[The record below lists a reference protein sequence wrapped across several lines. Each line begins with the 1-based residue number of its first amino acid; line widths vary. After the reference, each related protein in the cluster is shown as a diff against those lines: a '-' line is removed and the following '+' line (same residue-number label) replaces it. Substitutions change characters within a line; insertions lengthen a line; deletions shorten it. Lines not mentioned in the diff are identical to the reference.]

1 MFIQVNN
8 RPLNLYQIVYWY
20 SRDNKDQDNNTIYSL
35 YYRLSDGR
43 VIQEDFSTDEER
55 TAKMQEVETSKTNNP
70 KAFVGA
76 SYDAQT
82 GIITF
87 TSDDGTTTSI
97 DLPLELLIQSGS
109 YDSQTEEI
117 ILVLANGDTIRINVA
132 DLINIDEAVVYD
144 DADNVNLRNNIA
156 VKESAAYFGTSEK
169 HGWSNLASVKTYNK
183 GQDNELIQSE
193 IGSTTVHTNLNSL
206 DRPTIE
212 TPAGKEDIAYTSDIP
227 EKLPSPNSLSISLNG
242 SELANYD
249 GSEAKSA
256 SFTVNAETVPM
267 SSTDDTSVSE
277 RIKEYEELIINF
289 PLRTLQDRVYTKEEI
304 FAWFGVTDD
313 IELKNYIA
321 GKNPIYVKYGISLSY
336 NPHYYKFPVDYIAYE
351 SADQVKLV
359 FNGLNTRDDVTSK
372 YEIILNL
379 DGTLIEGT
387 NSNVG
392 LTITS
397 LESNEALTI
406 KINNQEVINYN
417 GTEATDANIS
427 LYADNIPISQS
438 DNKTIAKSL
447 EDKQDSVPGVIA
459 TTENLTMDR
468 LNDASN
474 QMRLKI
480 GDDVIATFPAPPTT
494 FTPNTTFVAKEIKT
508 YYEELGLTPVT
519 VNGYE
524 FGSTSDPS
532 GGNINYFTEENGPYL
547 VFTTMDIM
555 EPLNTN
561 GGYVI
566 LLKSIL
572 PTYLPNPNVL
582 TVQFNGTDIAS
593 YDGSS
598 AKTVNIEG
606 VTEEQLT
613 QALAQESS
621 ARQKQDSLLE
631 EEIAG
636 KLAPANIK
644 SGDGINLEQDGM
656 DVTIS
661 SNIYYYNWGPLSKTS
676 DTSEE
681 GKAFWTS
688 IYNKCL
694 AGEHPIVITTV
705 EQFPTDPVSQYTVQ
719 LIGVPTALTE
729 EETSSYEMAYK
740 TAPVQYTANNGS
752 FRWYQLCLEFTV
764 RDGVVTQIGKS
775 QFQDLPLL
783 LDFQTSPYRGYPNN
797 LALSTGNTREFTP
810 TQDYHPATK
819 KYVDDQIYIW
829 DGNDTEEAREVFQ
842 KIINNYFERKPI
854 RNIAY
859 VSISGTYHQYYG
871 LASIYQHNETSLYFV
886 FQLQEYRGFSS
897 VKFGVAYSNMLR
909 YNAIISIND
918 NNEIISLDGGNNYSS
933 YILGNNNNILGMN
946 NATEYTPT
954 GDYNPATKKY
964 VDDNLGDLPTFYITD
979 NSQDNPWILDESPLG
994 WYIFEKAIGTT
1005 TTVYIKGSSN
1015 NAETFSLYIRRSS
1028 MPLLYYKNYT
1038 EAQSREKIAIDF
1050 KILTFMYS
1058 EDNTGYIIIKDN
1070 DSPTGI
1076 NVSNTYPAYSSYVI
1090 RGDLNKTISA
1100 QHTYNILPHSSQT
1113 PTDNEDFVNKKYV
1126 DDTIVNQSTIPETI
1140 SGLKTFTTLPES
1152 SVVPTTDNQL
1162 VNKQYVDSTLS
1173 TALGNIN
1180 TILATLTTVSEVTE

>member
-55 TAKMQEVETSKTNNP
+55 TAKMQSVELSKTSNP
-70 KAFVGA
+70 KSFVGA

-97 DLPLELLIQSGS
+97 DLPLELLIQSGR

-256 SFTVNAETVPM
+256 AFTVNAETVPM
-267 SSTDDTSVSE
+267 SATDDTSVSE
-277 RIKEYEELIINF
+277 RIKDYEELIINF
-289 PLRTLQDRVYTKEEI
+289 PLRSLRDQVYTKEEI
-304 FAWFGVTDD
+304 FKWFGVADD
-313 IELKNYIA
+313 VELKNYIA

-359 FNGLNTRDDVTSK
+359 FNGLNTRDDVASK

-397 LESNEALTI
+397 LESKEALTI

-417 GTEATDANIS
+417 GTTPTDANIS

-468 LNDASN
+468 INDASN

-519 VNGYE
+519 VNGYT

-532 GGNINYFTEENGPYL
+532 GGDINYFTEENGPYL
-547 VFTTMDIM
+547 VFTTMDVM
-555 EPLNTN
+555 EPINLN

-572 PTYLPNPNVL
+572 PTYLPNPNSL
-582 TVQFNGTDIAS
+582 TIQFNGTDIDS

-636 KLAPANIK
+636 KIAPSNIK
-644 SGDGINLEQDGM
+644 AGDGINLEQSGM

-661 SNIYYYNWGPLSKTS
+661 SNIYYYNWGLLSKTS

-705 EQFPTDPVSQYTVQ
+705 EQFPTDPISQYTVQ

-729 EETSSYEMAYK
+729 EETSSFEMAYK
-740 TAPVQYTANNGS
+740 TAPVQYTNNNGS

-764 RDGVVTQIGKS
+764 QNGVVTQIGKS
-775 QFQDLPLL
+775 EYQDLPLL
-783 LDFQTSPYRGYPNN
+783 LDFQTSSYRSYPNN
-797 LALSTGNTREFTP
+797 LALSTGNTREFIP

-819 KYVDDQIYIW
+819 KYVDDNIFKTYIIDYW
-829 DGNDTEEAREVFQ
+829 NVDKEVIKSLILDFENKKAFSAILKNNADDTTSPYFGALIGIAEQ
-842 KIINNYFERKPI
+842 DNNYQLCFIGENANWNESTNFGITTIMGR
-854 RNIAY
+854 
-859 VSISGTYHQYYG
+859 YYMIEYDP
-871 LASIYQHNETSLYFV
+871 SNETVTTTSK
-886 FQLQEYRGFSS
+886 G
-897 VKFGVAYSNMLR
+897 
-909 YNAIISIND
+909 
-918 NNEIISLDGGNNYSS
+918 LDLIVGG
-933 YILGNNNNILGMN
+933 LNILGVN
-946 NATEYTPT
+946 NTQEYTPT
-954 GDYNPATKKY
+954 NDYNPAT
-964 VDDNLGDLPTFYITD
+964 
-979 NSQDNPWILDESPLG
+979 
-994 WYIFEKAIGTT
+994 
-1005 TTVYIKGSSN
+1005 
-1015 NAETFSLYIRRSS
+1015 
-1028 MPLLYYKNYT
+1028 
-1038 EAQSREKIAIDF
+1038 
-1050 KILTFMYS
+1050 
-1058 EDNTGYIIIKDN
+1058 
-1070 DSPTGI
+1070 
-1076 NVSNTYPAYSSYVI
+1076 
-1090 RGDLNKTISA
+1090 
-1100 QHTYNILPHSSQT
+1100 
-1113 PTDNEDFVNKKYV
+1113 KKYV

-1152 SVVPTTDNQL
+1152 SVVPTTNNQL
-1162 VNKQYVDSTLS
+1162 VNKAYVDQLFAQYQESLNTQFSHLTQPTAFSDQLS
-1173 TALGNIN
+1173 K
-1180 TILATLTTVSEVTE
+1180 LTDITKEGE

>member
-55 TAKMQEVETSKTNNP
+55 TAKMQSVELSKTSNP
-70 KAFVGA
+70 KSFVGA

-97 DLPLELLIQSGS
+97 DLPLELLIQSGR

-227 EKLPSPNSLSISLNG
+227 ERLPSPNSLSISLNG

-249 GSEAKSA
+249 GSESKSA
-256 SFTVNAETVPM
+256 SLTVNAETVPM
-267 SSTDDTSVSE
+267 SATDDTSVFE
-277 RIKEYEELIINF
+277 RIKDYEELIINF
-289 PLRTLQDRVYTKEEI
+289 PLRSLRDQVYTKAEI
-304 FAWFGVTDD
+304 FKWFGVSDD
-313 IELKNYIA
+313 VELKNYIA

-392 LTITS
+392 LTITR
-397 LESNEALTI
+397 LESEALTI
-406 KINNQEVINYN
+406 KINNQEILNYN
-417 GTEATDANIS
+417 GTEATDADIS

-447 EDKQDSVPGVIA
+447 EDKQDSVSGVIA

-468 LNDASN
+468 INDASN

-480 GDDVIATFPAPPTT
+480 GDDIVATFPAPPTT
-494 FTPNTTFVAKEIKT
+494 FTPNTTFVAKEIKA

-555 EPLNTN
+555 EPLNMN

-572 PTYLPNPNVL
+572 PTYLPNPNTL
-582 TVQFNGTDIAS
+582 TIQFNGTDIAS

-644 SGDGINLEQDGM
+644 AGDGINLKQDNM

-705 EQFPTDPVSQYTVQ
+705 EQHPTDPVSQYTVQ

-729 EETSSYEMAYK
+729 EETTSYEMAYK
-740 TAPVQYTANNGS
+740 TAPVQYTNENGS

-764 RDGVVTQIGKS
+764 QNGEVTKIDKS
-775 QFQDLPLL
+775 EYQNLPLL
-783 LDFQTSPYRGYPNN
+783 LDFQTSPYRSYPNN
-797 LALSTGNTREFTP
+797 LALSTGNTREFIP
-810 TQDYHPATK
+810 TSDYHPATK
-819 KYVDDQIYIW
+819 KYVDDLVSTISTLSFQVVTELPTTDIQTNIIYLVPSTTSSEQNVYDEYIYI
-829 DGNDTEEAREVFQ
+829 
-842 KIINNYFERKPI
+842 
-854 RNIAY
+854 
-859 VSISGTYHQYYG
+859 
-871 LASIYQHNETSLYFV
+871 
-886 FQLQEYRGFSS
+886 
-897 VKFGVAYSNMLR
+897 
-909 YNAIISIND
+909 
-918 NNEIISLDGGNNYSS
+918 
-933 YILGNNNNILGMN
+933 N
-946 NATEYTPT
+946 NAWEKIGSTAIDLSNYLAKDNTVAYTPT
-954 GDYNPATKKY
+954 NDYNPATKKY
-964 VDDNLGDLPTFYITD
+964 VDDLFNSYIQ
-979 NSQDNPWILDESPLG
+979 SI
-994 WYIFEKAIGTT
+994 
-1005 TTVYIKGSSN
+1005 
-1015 NAETFSLYIRRSS
+1015 NA
-1028 MPLLYYKNYT
+1028 
-1038 EAQSREKIAIDF
+1038 Q
-1050 KILTFMYS
+1050 
-1058 EDNTGYIIIKDN
+1058 
-1070 DSPTGI
+1070 
-1076 NVSNTYPAYSSYVI
+1076 
-1090 RGDLNKTISA
+1090 
-1100 QHTYNILPHSSQT
+1100 
-1113 PTDNEDFVNKKYV
+1113 
-1126 DDTIVNQSTIPETI
+1126 
-1140 SGLKTFTTLPES
+1140 
-1152 SVVPTTDNQL
+1152 
-1162 VNKQYVDSTLS
+1162 
-1173 TALGNIN
+1173 
-1180 TILATLTTVSEVTE
+1180 LATLTTPDNINPELAELTNVNQLGGE